1 MEDRADLQSD
11 MDMGNLCDWLDLPK
25 WTWLSTKIYASH
37 ASFGAPTVHTLTTKK
52 TISGVCHRPQRDVGV
67 TVTKNNI
74 DRSYWLHIYQPK
86 RGFIERKCSRTCP
99 VTPFRKPF
107 RSLFGYYN
115 QLWADQSISRNS
127 LLIEVIQPRAT
138 KLITKYSNASYMDC
152 LLPLNCWLEYLD
164 LIFLKCKVRRHIGS
178 LINDDGNGNEHS

>member
-1 MEDRADLQSD
+1 MLIFKVIWIWVTCVTGWTCQNELDFQRKSTHLTQASELRPYILWQPKRQSQACVIDLKK
-11 MDMGNLCDWLDLPK
+11 MLE
-25 WTWLSTKIYASH
+25 WLSQRI
-37 ASFGAPTVHTLTTKK
+37 TLTGHIDY
-52 TISGVCHRPQRDVGV
+52 ISA
-67 TVTKNNI
+67 
-74 DRSYWLHIYQPK
+74 K

-99 VTPFRKPF
+99 VTPFRKPC

-152 LLPLNCWLEYLD
+152 LSY
-164 LIFLKCKVRRHIGS
+164 H
-178 LINDDGNGNEHS
+178 